1 MVIMHLHY
9 NNIGDYQIFDR
20 FYHCVVFNYKCPVR
34 KPGLLFPYV
43 SLDIFPSVQVI
54 GVSRLWE
61 QILFLR
67 SLFSLGVGIFILK
80 TQIVFFKAGILLI

>member
-1 MVIMHLHY
+1 M
-9 NNIGDYQIFDR
+9 
-20 FYHCVVFNYKCPVR
+20 VFNYKCPVR
-34 KPGLLFPYV
+34 KPGLLYPYV
-43 SLDIFPSVQVI
+43 SLDIFTSVKVI

-80 TQIVFFKAGILLI
+80 TQIVFFKADILLI